1 MPFTVPTV
9 PTVPFVPD
17 RGLVRLRPLAEDDV
31 DDILTWVND
40 PAIVGNIA
48 AFSGEPFTQA
58 QELAYVKEQMASKTD
73 RVFSVFATKTGD
85 YVGQVGIHQI
95 HWRSR
100 VGRLGVIIAKRGQM
114 GRGLGSAA
122 IAHALDHAFAVE
134 DLHKMW
140 LMVFS
145 TNERSLR
152 TYERLGFQREGVL
165 REEYFHDGGW
175 HHMVRLSMLAR
186 EWVYGSANEEGPA

>member
-1 MPFTVPTV
+1 MTLPFQ
-9 PTVPFVPD
+9 PD
-17 RGLVRLRPLAEDDV
+17 RSLVRLRPLSEEDV

-48 AFSGEPFTQA
+48 AFSGEPFTRE

-73 RVFSVFATKTGD
+73 RVFSVFETGSGA

-100 VGRLGVIIAKRGQM
+100 VGRLGVIIARRAHM

-122 IAHALDHAFAVE
+122 IAHALDQAFSAE

-145 TNERSLR
+145 TNTRSLR
-152 TYERLGFQREGVL
+152 TYERLGFREEGVL

-175 HHMVRLSMLAR
+175 HDMVRLSLLAR
-186 EWVYGSANEEGPA
+186 EWPIREGPA